1 MLCGVIVLF
10 LLQKIEELM
19 MNHHDARYAV
29 GEFVL
34 HEQTNLHHY
43 TISQIAEY
51 TYTSKAT
58 VVRFAKTL
66 GFDGWKE
73 FMKAFISEM
82 KYLEQHQ
89 GDVDANYPFDA
100 KNTTKEIIDRLKK
113 VQIESIQDSADLM
126 ETAIIEK
133 AVQYLLKARHVVIFG
148 LSPNVFLGEL
158 FRRKMITIGKQID
171 IAKLGEM
178 GIISHTLTEE
188 DCAIVVSY
196 SGNNESAEPMCYL
209 PSLLERKVLIIG
221 ITGGGDNYMRRSL
234 NCVLTM
240 SSKERL
246 YTKISNFATEE
257 SLQFIFNIL
266 FSCYFAKNFQDN
278 NKFKLQHAKELEVQ
292 RVAVLNSMKD

>member
-34 HEQTNLHHY
+34 HEQANLHHY

-126 ETAIIEK
+126 ETAMIEK

-196 SGNNESAEPMCYL
+196 SGNKESAEPMCYL

-234 NCVLTM
+234 YCVLTM

-257 SLQFIFNIL
+257 SLQFIFNVL